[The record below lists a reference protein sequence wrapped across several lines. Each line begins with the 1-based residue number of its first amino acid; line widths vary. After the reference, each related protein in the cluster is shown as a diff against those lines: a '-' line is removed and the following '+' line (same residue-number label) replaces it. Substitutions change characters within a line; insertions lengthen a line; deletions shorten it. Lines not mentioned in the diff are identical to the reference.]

1 LRSVLVCVRTTVAAQ
16 TIASCATRLGLGGA
30 IRTALSG
37 VEALARLAESPADI
51 VFADTALT
59 RPDTVGFTRRV
70 RERSPG
76 AVIMLI
82 GAEEPAVAQ
91 AAVAAGARGVI
102 RPERDDLLTSVTK
115 SFMLLVQ
122 PVRPAAVPQQRIDLA
137 PAPAAVSAE
146 PANGTYGGGPAD
158 YGPNGVPGQLP
169 GVGLGPDVGHPANG
183 LGQSGPIV
191 GQVGGAMGGAVG
203 APHPGYG
210 NARSGPVPGGVA
222 ANAHP
227 GSAPGQLGHVGVG
240 NGGPATAGQANAGP
254 GTRRLSLTEREL
266 QVLRRMAD
274 GKSNAEIGR
283 ELYVSEDTVK
293 THARRLFRKLGA
305 RDRAHAVAAAFR
317 QGLVS

>member
-1 LRSVLVCVRTTVAAQ
+1 VRTTVAAQ

-102 RPERDDLLTSVTK
+102 RPEHDDLLTSVTK

-137 PAPAAVSAE
+137 QTPAAVSAE
-146 PANGTYGGGPAD
+146 SANGIVGGGQAE
-158 YGPNGVPGQLP
+158 YGVAGQLP
-169 GVGLGPDVGHPANG
+169 GAGHAPDAGHPANG
-183 LGQSGPIV
+183 LGQPGQMV
-191 GQVGGAMGGAVG
+191 GQVGGVMGGAVG
-203 APHPGYG
+203 VPHPGYG
-210 NARSGPVPGGVA
+210 NARTGPVPGGPA
-222 ANAHP
+222 ANTHP
-227 GSAPGQLGHVGVG
+227 GSVAGQLGHVGVG
-240 NGGPATAGQANAGP
+240 NGGPATIGSANAGP
-254 GTRRLSLTEREL
+254 GTRRLTLTEREL

>member
-1 LRSVLVCVRTTVAAQ
+1 VRTTVAAQ

-122 PVRPAAVPQQRIDLA
+122 PVRPAAVPQQRHDLA

-146 PANGTYGGGPAD
+146 SGVNGGHLGGQEFAA
-158 YGPNGVPGQLP
+158 GQLP
-169 GVGLGPDVGHPANG
+169 GGQVSDAGHATNG
-183 LGQSGPIV
+183 LGQPGQIV
-191 GQVGGAMGGAVG
+191 GQVGA

-210 NARSGPVPGGVA
+210 NARPGAATGGPVTNAQPGGA
-222 ANAHP
+222 T
-227 GSAPGQLGHVGVG
+227 GQYGHVGAGNHVG
-240 NGGPATAGQANAGP
+240 AGAVGPTTAGPTNAGP

-293 THARRLFRKLGA
+293 THARRLFRKLGVN
-305 RDRAHAVAAAFR
+305 DRAQAVALGFR
-317 QGLVS
+317 RGLVS